1 MKLSVSLADDDVEF
15 LDAFAE
21 SSGVPSRSAVLQR
34 AVALL
39 RQSQLAESY
48 VEAFTEWDSSPDA
61 QLWESAA
68 EADSS
73 SE

>member
-1 MKLSVSLADDDVEF
+1 MKLSVSLADEDVEF

-21 SSGVPSRSAVLQR
+21 KSGVPSRSAVLQR

-39 RQSQLAESY
+39 RQSQLTESY
-48 VEAFTEWDSSPDA
+48 AEAFTQWDASPDA

-68 EADSS
+68 DADWES
-73 SE
+73 

>member
-1 MKLSVSLADDDVEF
+1 MKLSVSLADEDVEF

-21 SSGVPSRSAVLQR
+21 TSGVSTRSAVLQC

-39 RQSQLAESY
+39 RQSQLADSY
-48 VEAFTEWDSSPDA
+48 VEAFTEWDASPDA
-61 QLWESAA
+61 QPWDSAA
-68 EADSS
+68 DADWS